1 MKGGLD
7 MKTPNLFK
15 QQNTQPEHGFT
26 DALIGSA
33 THAARAR
40 DALAAAAIRAQ
51 TVKHSTRAYGCIY
64 GIRFPTAQKAN
75 AAFVLDRAGITVRE
89 YLESTP

>member
-1 MKGGLD
+1 
-7 MKTPNLFK
+7 MKTPDLFK
-15 QQNTQPEHGFT
+15 QQNTQPEYGFT

-64 GIRFPTAQKAN
+64 GIRFPAAQKPN
-75 AAFVLDRAGITVRE
+75 VTYVLNRTGIAVRE
-89 YLESTP
+89 YVESTP